1 MDLFFKTI
9 YEINKKRKKQKVKT
23 KNYERT
29 VNNNFIVQRFFNV
42 KGYNPKSKNSVEL
55 LDLMEGFV
63 EKLKRNFKMK
73 TMVYMT
79 DNSYEIME
87 NPEVLNTSFT
97 DGPEVFNIYLKN
109 GNDVMMHW
117 TFDAKLYPPKVRYTV
132 DVRPFLKDIL
142 NSLTEVFSEK
152 KLTHEY
158 MGYSLV

>member
-1 MDLFFKTI
+1 M
-9 YEINKKRKKQKVKT
+9 
-23 KNYERT
+23 T
-29 VNNNFIVQRFFNV
+29 VNDNFIVQRFFNV
-42 KGYNPKSKNSVEL
+42 KGYNPYSKNSVEL
-55 LDLMEGFV
+55 IDLMEGFV
-63 EKLKRNFKMK
+63 NKLKNNFKMK

-109 GNDVMMHW
+109 GNNVMMHW

-132 DVRPFLKDIL
+132 DVRPFLKEIL
-142 NSLTEVFSEK
+142 NSLTDVFSTK
-152 KLTHEY
+152 KLTYNY

>member
-1 MDLFFKTI
+1 M
-9 YEINKKRKKQKVKT
+9 
-23 KNYERT
+23 T
-29 VNNNFIVQRFFNV
+29 VNDNFIVQRFFNV
-42 KGYNPKSKNSVEL
+42 KGYNPYSKNSVEL
-55 LDLMEGFV
+55 IDLMEGFV
-63 EKLKRNFKMK
+63 NKLKNNFKMK

-109 GNDVMMHW
+109 GNNVMMHW

-132 DVRPFLKDIL
+132 DVRPFLKEIL
-142 NSLTEVFSEK
+142 NSLTDVFSTK
-152 KLTHEY
+152 KLTYGY

>member
-1 MDLFFKTI
+1 MREQQDI
-9 YEINKKRKKQKVKT
+9 T
-23 KNYERT
+23 KLEFLMT

-97 DGPEVFNIYLKN
+97 DGPEVFNLYLKYN
-109 GNDVMMHW
+109 GVVMYHY
-117 TFDAKLYPPKVRYTV
+117 TFDAKPYPPKIRYTV
-132 DVRPFLKDIL
+132 DIRPYLKEIL
-142 NSLTEVFSEK
+142 SNLTEVFSSK
-152 KLTHEY
+152 NLTYEF